1 MKRSDLKELIKK
13 SMQEVSPKK
22 DSGAMTP
29 EEEKMVAGY
38 EEEEAN
44 KYALDNERPLE
55 EALNKDIKAFGQ
67 DLDKAFKAA
76 GFDTLILMQGPSAE
90 QMNIVKTNP
99 KAVLFLVTETRATQ
113 TLVVYVNPKQIQ
125 KAESIINKFQLSDF
139 DGPVLTRGWTA
150 KQVQGAINPGD
161 IVKQDNEKDKG
172 TWYFYRLAQVDTKVK
187 SMEEALLAE
196 DNLEVKSIAKQLYSW
211 LKQNDV
217 NTKLIAQTPSTSPD
231 PFFRGSTYGKQIGA
245 LLKGRSNEALIS
257 YYDDPKTKQTIVQ
270 VQLYGGPTSKDLVL
284 QIEKKLLS
292 SYPKLEQYDR
302 QEIPTPQFFNLNFK
316 VKEKTTAKGG
326 LSGNTRLKQEP
337 IEEPSVILNRDEVY
351 AKYAPLVKQY
361 IENGLGRHAA
371 ILKAQDVLAKEYG
384 ATPLNIQSTI
394 SDYFDAQDRNATYAN
409 ENVLREADD
418 IVAAYAEKK
427 TIKEEMHGGYLEL
440 LEMNPDF
447 EEGARLLLNAWFEWK
462 EGPMT
467 EPYMVEEAKQDILAY
482 LSSMMR

>member
-1 MKRSDLKELIKK
+1 MRLKELKDLIKK
-13 SMQEVSPKK
+13 SMLEVTPN
-22 DSGAMTP
+22 SGAMTP
-29 EEEKMVAGY
+29 EEEEMVANY

-187 SMEEALLAE
+187 SMEE
-196 DNLEVKSIAKQLYSW
+196 
-211 LKQNDV
+211 
-217 NTKLIAQTPSTSPD
+217 
-231 PFFRGSTYGKQIGA
+231 GSVT
-245 LLKGRSNEALIS
+245 
-257 YYDDPKTKQTIVQ
+257 
-270 VQLYGGPTSKDLVL
+270 
-284 QIEKKLLS
+284 
-292 SYPKLEQYDR
+292 
-302 QEIPTPQFFNLNFK
+302 LN
-316 VKEKTTAKGG
+316 
-326 LSGNTRLKQEP
+326 S
-337 IEEPSVILNRDEVY
+337 DEVY
-351 AKYAPLVKQY
+351 AKYAPLVQKYKADGMDKYQA
-361 IENGLGRHAA
+361 IAQAEKDLARH
-371 ILKAQDVLAKEYG
+371 YG
-384 ATPLNIQSTI
+384 ATPMNIATFVD
-394 SDYFDAQDRNATYAN
+394 DYSKKQYMGGDEDYIDAFADER
-409 ENVLREADD
+409 EHDVLREADD

-427 TIKEEMHGGYLEL
+427 TLKEADLSQA
-440 LEMNPDF
+440 NFND
-447 EEGARLLLNAWFEWK
+447 LNQVVRNIAHVNEVR
-462 EGPMT
+462 M
-467 EPYMVEEAKQDILAY
+467 EEAAMQAIEYIAEQFDVPVDFKDFN
-482 LSSMMR
+482 